1 MPMTPSPKALRSGT
15 FGLELILD
23 EQTLIYQLG
32 AFTAWSGIIKE
43 TNSRFVFELLS
54 RHSSLNGGFFS
65 LLILEF
71 SPTIVIVTE
80 KQ

>member
-1 MPMTPSPKALRSGT
+1 M
-15 FGLELILD
+15 
-23 EQTLIYQLG
+23 
-32 AFTAWSGIIKE
+32 KE